1 VPLKRCREDS
11 LKGRRR
17 RLLSSKEVRD
27 FLTEISSTLGN
38 EYDDLFD
45 GISKIELIET
55 YEGDIYYFD
64 ERPVL
69 IKIGEKRIPT
79 LLFGELLKRL
89 PWVFV
94 DRGAIPHVCNGA
106 DVMAP
111 GIKEIKGSFKE
122 GALVAVGDLEH
133 RNALAVGLAMLG
145 DGEARQTK
153 KGKVVKNLHYVGD
166 PIWGRIRETQ

>member
-1 VPLKRCREDS
+1 

-27 FLTEISSTLGN
+27 FSADVSSALGN

-45 GISKIELIET
+45 RISKIELIET
-55 YEGDIYYFD
+55 DEGDIYYFD
-64 ERPVL
+64 GRPVL
-69 IKIGEKRIPT
+69 VKIGEKRIPT

-89 PWVFV
+89 PWVFI

-111 GIKEIKGSFKE
+111 GIKEIKGAFKE
-122 GALVAVGDLEH
+122 GMLVVVGDSEH
-133 RNALAVGLAMLG
+133 KKALAVGLAMLG

-153 KGKVVKNLHYVGD
+153 KGKVVKNLHHVGD

>member
-1 VPLKRCREDS
+1 M
-11 LKGRRR
+11 KGRRR
-17 RLLSSKEVRD
+17 RLLSSKEIRD
-27 FLTEISSTLGN
+27 FLTDISSALGS

-45 GISKIELIET
+45 RISKIELIET
-55 YEGDIYYFD
+55 DEGDIYYFD

-79 LLFGELLKRL
+79 LLFDELLKRL

-122 GALVAVGDLEH
+122 GALVVIGDSEH
-133 RNALAVGLAMLG
+133 KKALAVGLAVLG
-145 DGEARQTK
+145 DGDARQTR

>member
-1 VPLKRCREDS
+1 MKD
-11 LKGRRR
+11 RRR
-17 RLLSSKEVRD
+17 RLLSSKERRD
-27 FLTEISSTLGN
+27 FLEEISSILGK
-38 EYDDLFD
+38 EYDDLFNET
-45 GISKIELIET
+45 SKIELAET
-55 YEGDIYYFD
+55 DEGNIYYFD

-69 IKIGEKRIPT
+69 IKTGDKYIPT
-79 LLFGELLKRL
+79 LLFDELLKRL

-111 GIKEIKGSFKE
+111 GIKEIKGSFND
-122 GALVAVGDLEH
+122 GVLVAVGDLEH
-133 RNALAVGLAMLG
+133 RKALAVGLAMLG
-145 DGEARQTK
+145 DSEVRQAR